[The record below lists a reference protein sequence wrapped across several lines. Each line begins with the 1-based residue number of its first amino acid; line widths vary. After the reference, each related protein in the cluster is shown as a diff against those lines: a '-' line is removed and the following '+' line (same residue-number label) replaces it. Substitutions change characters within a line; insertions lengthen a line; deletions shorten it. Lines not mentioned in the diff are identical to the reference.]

1 MQQWKNKLMKDDED
15 EPANGPPE
23 NDDVVSNYSANKSN
37 HSRRSTNPAD
47 NSPFRD
53 ITSKQTHKLLRGQKT
68 EVIQE

>member
-1 MQQWKNKLMKDDED
+1 MKDED
-15 EPANGPPE
+15 EDETANGPA
-23 NDDVVSNYSANKSN
+23 DDMVSNYSANKSN
-37 HSRRSTNPAD
+37 HSRRSNNPAD